1 MKAESTAPI
10 LVTGAS
16 TGIGRHITGYL
27 AERGHAVF
35 ATARKDSDLESLA
48 TIDNVSPIR
57 CDVTRPDEIR
67 ETVNAI
73 VQTGRGLHGLVNNAG
88 IGSIGYLHTVTDA
101 EMREVLEVNTLG
113 PHRMVNACLDLLLAC
128 RGRVVNIG
136 SMGGLMAM
144 KIFGPYC
151 MSKFA
156 LEAYT
161 LALRGELAPHGV
173 KVSIV
178 DPGGIVSEIGVN
190 SAAGVRARL
199 ERVRPEFREEADQ
212 MLARLDQSNA
222 CWRPMK
228 PRSTA
233 THADVSSSCS
243 TNTSSKEANPK
254 RSPRRRAR
262 PRPAASPS
270 WAVSP
275 RPALPLPRPVSPP
288 PPCTSSGWQSDP
300 RGRDRAE
307 RCRGA
312 TGRW

>member
-1 MKAESTAPI
+1 MKTESTAPI

-57 CDVTRPDEIR
+57 CDVTRRDEIR

-113 PHRMVNACLDLLLAC
+113 PHRMVNACLDLLLAG

-212 MLARLDQSNA
+212 MLARLDHPGEFDEDQPES
-222 CWRPMK
+222 
-228 PRSTA
+228 A
-233 THADVSSSCS
+233 TNRKVSSPEIVSVAVYDALCAE
-243 TNTSSKEANPK
+243 TPTPGYLVGTRWEGERVLHAFIDRLLEANEAPQH
-254 RSPRRRAR
+254 RYSRRRLIELLDEHIQQR
-262 PRPAASPS
+262 S
-270 WAVSP
+270 
-275 RPALPLPRPVSPP
+275 
-288 PPCTSSGWQSDP
+288 
-300 RGRDRAE
+300 
-307 RCRGA
+307 
-312 TGRW
+312 